1 MQYFPDNLVTVQ
13 YVLQTLENFKGQ
25 PDEVLKVV
33 RNESV
38 QKLGELA
45 ASLAQDMERIAD
57 RYQLAID
64 RQRLTATISGIT
76 AAVSS
81 AVPIP
86 IVQGLGALV
95 GLAGSLFSGVQGKN
109 IAKAQA
115 EIQTLQIQIQN
126 VQSAVKSIQD
136 ANAPATTSKTLIYGG
151 AAIAA
156 FFFIGLKN

>member
-13 YVLQTLENFKGQ
+13 YVLQTLENFKAE
-25 PDEVLKVV
+25 PDEVQKAVK
-33 RNESV
+33 REAV

-64 RQRLTATISGIT
+64 RQKLTQTISGIT
-76 AAVSS
+76 AAVAS
-81 AVPIP
+81 AVPVP

-95 GLAGSLFSGVQGKN
+95 GLAGSLVSGVQGKN

-126 VQSAVKSIQD
+126 VQTAIKSIQD
-136 ANAPATTSKTLIYGG
+136 ADTPTTSNTLLLVVV
-151 AAIAA
+151 AIVA